1 MKVDKF
7 RLEDVFPSQD
17 GSLKLI
23 LIDCEGDKHI
33 LHFKEAISV
42 DLEEINDASG
52 ARYEINVYTLDD
64 NHKVCNLI
72 YEFETQSF
80 ETALSTFE
88 RKVIMIIGL
97 LE

>member
-1 MKVDKF
+1 M
-7 RLEDVFPSQD
+7 E
-17 GSLKLI
+17 KL
-23 LIDCEGDKHI
+23 LRNFN
-33 LHFKEAISV
+33 FKEAISV
-42 DLEEINDASG
+42 DLE
-52 ARYEINVYTLDD
+52 EINVYTLDD

-88 RKVIMIIGL
+88 RKVNMVIGL

>member
-1 MKVDKF
+1 M
-7 RLEDVFPSQD
+7 E
-17 GSLKLI
+17 KL
-23 LIDCEGDKHI
+23 LRNFN
-33 LHFKEAISV
+33 FKEAISV

-64 NHKVCNLI
+64 NHQVCNLI

-88 RKVIMIIGL
+88 RKVNMIIGL